1 MALAQPQCRRHRDSE
16 QGGTAEPETAVWL
29 AGYSRRP
36 KRVDGVK
43 DRRTTANIFKPQHAW
58 NNVRRA
64 ARYGPWHLM
73 QAQSPHSK
81 LAADSFCVGRQVFAI
96 VIVLLLPA
104 PAAIAGK
111 LGGPYYVDDAEIGK
125 VGSCEVESWGSF
137 SDNGA
142 HILVFS
148 PACVANFGVPVELGT
163 NAVNVRPEE
172 IGNSTVSLTAKTVPL
187 PIGRSGVGLA
197 LSGALVYDQVDRTI
211 NGAIFTV
218 PITFDFSQQLRL
230 NLNVGGQ
237 YNGDTKAFMATAGVG
252 VAWNFI
258 KQWSVISEVFALMG
272 PGESNPRFQT
282 GLRYSPAKDVDW
294 DVIYGRNLTGEVANW
309 VTVALTFRINDN

>member
-1 MALAQPQCRRHRDSE
+1 MALPNRSVDATAIQSS
-16 QGGTAEPETAVWL
+16 GTAEPETAVWL

-43 DRRTTANIFKPQHAW
+43 DRRTTVNIFKPQHAW

-64 ARYGPWHLM
+64 ACHGPGRLM
-73 QAQSPHSK
+73 QARSRPIK
-81 LAADSFCVGRQVFAI
+81 LAADSISACRRTFAI

-137 SDNGA
+137 SDSGA

-187 PIGRSGVGLA
+187 PIGRSGFGLA

-252 VAWNFI
+252 VAWNFV